1 MTPSSTRRF
10 SPGTRLRYPIYDD
23 RGVLLLKEGTALDGK
38 LVRILAKR
46 GLRLR
51 LHATLEIVSGPL
63 AGQELAIPDT
73 CTVTVGRGEGCTI
86 RPTSRMVSTYHC
98 VITQLPLSLHL
109 EDKDSTNGTFV
120 NGERITDVT
129 ELRDGDRVRFGD
141 VSIVVHLYACL
152 EGETDD
158 VQVVAQ
164 VILTDCQSQAPSV
177 PSGNTICI
185 NGDDAAKLQSTLREV
200 FERQQNQSQQP

>member
-1 MTPSSTRRF
+1 MQTTPTRRF

-23 RGVLLLKEGTALDGK
+23 RGVLLLKEGTPLNGK
-38 LVRILAKR
+38 LVRVLDKR

-63 AGQELAIPDT
+63 AGEEFPIPDT
-73 CTVTVGRGEGCTI
+73 CTVTVGRAEGCTI

-98 VITQLPLSLHL
+98 VITQLPLSLHI
-109 EDKDSTNGTFV
+109 EDKGSTNGTFV
-120 NGERITDVT
+120 NGERIDDTT

-152 EGETDD
+152 EGETED
-158 VQVVAQ
+158 VKVVAH
-164 VILTDCQSQAPSV
+164 VILTDTQCTLPAV
-177 PSGNTICI
+177 P
-185 NGDDAAKLQSTLREV
+185 NGKTVAVGEDDGAAMQAKLREAW
-200 FERQQNQSQQP
+200 ERRQQKSKT